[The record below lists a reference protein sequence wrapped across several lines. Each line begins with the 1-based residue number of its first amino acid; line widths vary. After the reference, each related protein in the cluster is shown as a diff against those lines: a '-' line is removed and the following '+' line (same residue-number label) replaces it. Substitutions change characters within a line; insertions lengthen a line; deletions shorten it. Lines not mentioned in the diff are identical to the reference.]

1 MSPISWYISVCCG
14 WGLGSGRTEQATS
27 FQNLLG
33 GAVWTCSLS
42 LTAPAPSGNYCSSL
56 RSVQSRG
63 WERLRSQGLVRV
75 PLSLGGWVW
84 VQHHRLRGP
93 CGSTA
98 CFQKAAV
105 ASAQAHSTLCWWLCL
120 LALWFPTFQVY
131 KFTGHMISHKYRRL
145 IHKSEHLFQGG
156 VLNPWTVSASLLR

>member
-33 GAVWTCSLS
+33 GAIWTCSLS

-84 VQHHRLRGP
+84 VQYHRLRGP

-98 CFQKAAV
+98 YFQKAAV

-131 KFTGHMISHKYRRL
+131 KFTGHMISHKHRRL